1 MRHQDDTS
9 TPRPLSEADRRW
21 LDDALKSVM
30 VDLGKRMADIKDT
43 LDTADT
49 ADVGGSSAAG
59 EAAAA
64 PAASLE
70 EREQLLDELKDL
82 VEQIDLARG
91 AQQPGLVGGRGCRS
105 RGTLAGPGGFRSIRD
120 ALRCKR
126 PLWSSA
132 SPPV

>member
-91 AQQPGLVGGRGCRS
+91 AQQPGLVGVPV